1 VGKKINKFSL
11 QELYIDDLQS
21 GLLALTGVSRDKLLF
36 NIFGLVPPG
45 VSEEKLR
52 LSEDEEKRLLFIKEI
67 VHSLKGS
74 YNARGIRQW
83 FLRAFV
89 QLDNKKP
96 CYILYRDTWKQATRT
111 LKKFSRL
118 QSPSLGH
125 RISLKIPNTGIFYL
139 PKRKISYK
147 IHSELNS

>member
-96 CYILYRDTWKQATRT
+96 CYILYRDTWK
-111 LKKFSRL
+111 
-118 QSPSLGH
+118 PSDSDPQKVLALAK
-125 RISLKIPNTGIFYL
+125 SLAWPQNIT
-139 PKRKISYK
+139 
-147 IHSELNS
+147 